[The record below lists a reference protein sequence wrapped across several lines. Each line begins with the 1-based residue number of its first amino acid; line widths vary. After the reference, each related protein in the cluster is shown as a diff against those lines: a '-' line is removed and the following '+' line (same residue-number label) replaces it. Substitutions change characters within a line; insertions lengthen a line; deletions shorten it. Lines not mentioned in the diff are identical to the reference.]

1 MWELDYKESW
11 ALKNWCFWT
20 VGEDFWESL
29 SKEIQ
34 PVHPKGNQSWMFI
47 GRTDDVVETP
57 ILWPP
62 DTKNW
67 LIGKDPDAENDWRWE
82 ETRSTED
89 EMVGWHHQ
97 LNRHELVMDRE
108 AWCALVHE
116 VAKSRTWLSNWT
128 ELNWFITDMLPGK
141 AINKVDED
149 LPGSQWLRRWAF
161 DPWSR
166 KIPWR
171 RPCQPTPVF
180 LSGKFHGPRSLAGYS
195 PWGWKRVRHDLAT
208 NTSHNQGLGESTDA
222 EPQADYQTWASAAFG
237 VCGGS
242 GVSRKEQ
249 IMLSYF
255 LKILFLFIFGCVV
268 LLGLFPSWGEQGL
281 PSSCGSRASHCSD
294 FSWCRTQ
301 ALSMWAQQLQLT
313 GSRGQGLGLGTRA

>member
-1 MWELDYKESW
+1 MLGKIEGGRRQGRQRMRWLDGITN
-11 ALKNWCFWT
+11 LT
-20 VGEDFWESL
+20 VLSL
-29 SKEIQ
+29 SKL
-34 PVHPKGNQSWMFI
+34 
-47 GRTDDVVETP
+47 R
-57 ILWPP
+57 
-62 DTKNW
+62 
-67 LIGKDPDAENDWRWE
+67 
-82 ETRSTED
+82 
-89 EMVGWHHQ
+89 
-97 LNRHELVMDRE
+97 ELVMDRE

-166 KIPWR
+166 RIPWR
-171 RPCQPTPVF
+171 RPWQPTPVF

-294 FSWCRTQ
+294 FSWWRTQ